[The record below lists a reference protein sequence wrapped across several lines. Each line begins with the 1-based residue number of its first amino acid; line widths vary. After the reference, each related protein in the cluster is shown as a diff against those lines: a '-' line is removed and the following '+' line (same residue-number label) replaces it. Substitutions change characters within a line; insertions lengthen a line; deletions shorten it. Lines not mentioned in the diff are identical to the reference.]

1 MARVLVVD
9 DEPQIRRFLRIALEA
24 EGHEM
29 HEADGVTAALKTAAF
44 VRPDVA
50 VVDLGLPDG
59 DGIDLV
65 RRLREW
71 TATPI
76 LVLSV
81 RADETDKVAALD
93 AGADDYVVKPFGTA
107 ELMARLRSLLRRT
120 SGEGGEAEIVAGD
133 LRIDLAARIVT
144 RAGAEV
150 RLSPREYD
158 LLRCLAVHRGKV
170 LTHGQI
176 LREVWGPAHVE
187 DTQYLRVYVGQL
199 RKKLEADPLQPRL
212 ILTEPAV
219 GYRMVMAHD
228 PKTHR

>member
-29 HEADGVTAALKTAAF
+29 HEADGMKAALRTGTF

-65 RRLREW
+65 RRMREW
-71 TATPI
+71 TAIPI

-120 SGEGGEAEIVAGD
+120 GGEGGEAEIVVGD
-133 LRIDLAARIVT
+133 LRIDLAARVVT
-144 RAGAEV
+144 KAGSEV

-170 LTHGQI
+170 MTHGQI

-199 RKKLEADPLQPRL
+199 RRKLEADPLQPRL
-212 ILTEPAV
+212 IQTEPAV
-219 GYRMVMAHD
+219 GYRMVS
-228 PKTHR
+228 TG